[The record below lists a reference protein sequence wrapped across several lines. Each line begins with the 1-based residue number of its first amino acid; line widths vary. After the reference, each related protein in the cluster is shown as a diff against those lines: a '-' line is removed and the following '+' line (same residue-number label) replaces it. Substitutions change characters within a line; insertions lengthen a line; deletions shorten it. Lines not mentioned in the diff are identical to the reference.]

1 MTDIPALSIVVPIF
15 NEEGNLSP
23 LFREIE
29 DAFQS
34 VCTIEIIAVDDCS
47 DDGSALEV
55 ETALSSGHVLAAA
68 RGRWIATIDGDGQN
82 VPADLAQIWPEIESG
97 PERLFAGVR
106 QRRNDGIVKWFTS
119 RFANFVRKRLLRD
132 NCRDTACGLKVL
144 PASFAHTLPYFDNLH
159 RFFPALASRAGLEVV
174 EFSVDDRP
182 REHGVSKYGFFDRAA
197 VAFLDTVGVYWLAR
211 RHSDPGEIVINRP
224 A

>member
-1 MTDIPALSIVVPIF
+1 M
-15 NEEGNLSP
+15 
-23 LFREIE
+23 
-29 DAFQS
+29 
-34 VCTIEIIAVDDCS
+34 
-47 DDGSALEV
+47 
-55 ETALSSGHVLAAA
+55 
-68 RGRWIATIDGDGQN
+68 
-82 VPADLAQIWPEIESG
+82 
-97 PERLFAGVR
+97 FAGVR
-106 QRRNDGIVKWFTS
+106 QRRNDGILKWFTS

-197 VAFLDTVGVYWLAR
+197 VAFLDTVGVFWLAR

-224 A
+224 E